1 MPTMTTDPQSTPT
14 KPAFQALDVDLD
26 DDLPSIPPA
35 PRTPGSPTRI
45 GRTMWTRDGD
55 GDEGGGS
62 YSGGGAG
69 GSDAAPMPN
78 AASVITQVTAAS
90 SGAPPAYGSRTN
102 AQSFRRQ
109 SGGPTPTQSGRANG
123 GGGWLGKLFCCMRPS
138 DERSTR
144 STQLHVSTFPL
155 KNPDDP
161 PSRPPIPI
169 LPRKSNVRRRLKL
182 SWLQLKYIPGADP
195 LAPPKPFPI
204 PNSR

>member
-182 SWLQLKYIPGADP
+182 SWLQL
-195 LAPPKPFPI
+195 
-204 PNSR
+204 

>member
-26 DDLPSIPPA
+26 DDGTDLPLPPA

-62 YSGGGAG
+62 YSGGGAR
-69 GSDAAPMPN
+69 GSDASPMPN
-78 AASVITQVTAAS
+78 AASVITQVTVAS

-155 KNPDDP
+155 KTPDDP
-161 PSRPPIPI
+161 PSRAPIPI
-169 LPRKSNVRRRLKL
+169 LPRKSNVRRRL
-182 SWLQLKYIPGADP
+182 IEIE
-195 LAPPKPFPI
+195 LATIKVHPR
-204 PNSR
+204 S

>member
-26 DDLPSIPPA
+26 DDGTDLPLPPA

-62 YSGGGAG
+62 YSGGGAK
-69 GSDAAPMPN
+69 GSDASPMPN

-155 KNPDDP
+155 KTPDDP
-161 PSRPPIPI
+161 PSRAPIPI
-169 LPRKSNVRRRLKL
+169 LPRKSNVRRRL
-182 SWLQLKYIPGADP
+182 IEIE
-195 LAPPKPFPI
+195 LATIKVHPR
-204 PNSR
+204 S

>member
-1 MPTMTTDPQSTPT
+1 MTTDPQSTPT

-26 DDLPSIPPA
+26 DDGTDLPLPPA

-62 YSGGGAG
+62 YSGGGGG

-78 AASVITQVTAAS
+78 AASIITQVTAAS

-169 LPRKSNVRRRLKL
+169 LPRKSNVRRRL
-182 SWLQLKYIPGADP
+182 IEIE
-195 LAPPKPFPI
+195 LATIKVHPR
-204 PNSR
+204 S

>member
-26 DDLPSIPPA
+26 DDGTDLPLPPA

-62 YSGGGAG
+62 YSGGGAR
-69 GSDAAPMPN
+69 GSDASPMPN

-155 KNPDDP
+155 KTPDDP
-161 PSRPPIPI
+161 PSRAPIPI
-169 LPRKSNVRRRLKL
+169 LPRKSNVRRRL
-182 SWLQLKYIPGADP
+182 IEIE
-195 LAPPKPFPI
+195 LATIKVHPR
-204 PNSR
+204 S

>member
-26 DDLPSIPPA
+26 DDGTDLPLPPA

-62 YSGGGAG
+62 YSGGGAR
-69 GSDAAPMPN
+69 GSDASPMPN

-155 KNPDDP
+155 KTPDDT
-161 PSRPPIPI
+161 PSRAPIPI
-169 LPRKSNVRRRLKL
+169 LPRKSNVRRRL
-182 SWLQLKYIPGADP
+182 IEIE
-195 LAPPKPFPI
+195 LATIKVHPR
-204 PNSR
+204 S

>member
-1 MPTMTTDPQSTPT
+1 MTTDPQSTPT

-26 DDLPSIPPA
+26 DDGTDLPLPPA

-62 YSGGGAG
+62 YSGGGAR
-69 GSDAAPMPN
+69 GSDASPMPN

-155 KNPDDP
+155 KTPDDP
-161 PSRPPIPI
+161 PSRAPIPI
-169 LPRKSNVRRRLKL
+169 LPRKSNVRRRL
-182 SWLQLKYIPGADP
+182 IEIE
-195 LAPPKPFPI
+195 LATIKVHPR
-204 PNSR
+204 S

>member
-1 MPTMTTDPQSTPT
+1 MTTDPQSTPT

-69 GSDAAPMPN
+69 GSDASPMPN

-123 GGGWLGKLFCCMRPS
+123 GGGWLGKLFCCMRPP

-144 STQLHVSTFPL
+144 STQLHVSTSPL
-155 KNPDDP
+155 KTPDAP
-161 PSRPPIPI
+161 PSRAPIPI
-169 LPRKSNVRRRLKL
+169 LPRKSNVRRRL
-182 SWLQLKYIPGADP
+182 IEIE
-195 LAPPKPFPI
+195 LATIKVHPR
-204 PNSR
+204 S